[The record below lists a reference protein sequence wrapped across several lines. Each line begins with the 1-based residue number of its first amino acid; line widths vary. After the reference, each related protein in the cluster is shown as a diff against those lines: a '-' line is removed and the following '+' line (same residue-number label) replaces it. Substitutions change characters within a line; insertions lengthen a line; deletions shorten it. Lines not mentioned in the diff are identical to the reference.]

1 MGGLMRNNKKVI
13 MISACLLGVKCR
25 FDGTSREIP
34 ELLTALGDYE
44 LVSFC
49 PEMSEEL
56 TIPRPPAEIQGS
68 DGTGVLNGTA
78 RVINK
83 NGYDCTPEFM
93 RGAAA
98 VLKMV
103 KRIQPQFVVLKAK
116 SPSCGVGKIYDGS
129 FSGKLKDGDGVT
141 TALLRGAG
149 IIVYSETDI
158 LAAGFGKK

>member
-1 MGGLMRNNKKVI
+1 MRNNKKVV

-25 FDGTSREIP
+25 FDGTGREIP

-44 LVSFC
+44 LVPFC
-49 PEMSEEL
+49 PEVSGGL
-56 TIPRPPAEIQGS
+56 TISRPPAEIQGS

-78 RVINK
+78 QVINK
-83 NGYDCTPEFM
+83 NGYDCTPEFK
-93 RGAAA
+93 RGATA
-98 VLKMV
+98 VLEMV
-103 KRIQPQFVVLKAK
+103 KKIKPQFVVLKAK

-158 LAAGFGKK
+158 LAVGFGKK